1 MREYLLKRTD
11 DVLQRMARAR
21 VVVLF
26 AFHTIVF
33 AACYVLAEVVGNDL
47 APIALTR
54 AFWAAMGTVVVI
66 QLSVGVLFR
75 FYAGWWRYVS
85 IADALRMAGGLTTAL
100 AVTAA
105 LRRGLPAAGIAW
117 PLNGTNSG
125 ALVVDWAFCLIAL
138 VGVRVGVRLAKDQLG
153 VTASDLADTRVL
165 IVGAGDAGE
174 TLAREIAQRPL
185 GIRAVAFVDDQ
196 RAKWNS
202 EIRGLKV
209 RGPIADIAR
218 IARQTRA
225 TEALIALPAASG
237 KNMRDIT
244 QLLDSAHLKFRTIPG
259 LDQLV
264 RGTHVTKLRPVNIED
279 LLRRQAIAL
288 PGEALTQL
296 VKGARVVVTGAGG
309 TIGGELARQILEL
322 QPASLDLVDHSEFAL
337 YEITRALAKCDAGA
351 CRVRPR
357 VMDVR
362 NDRAMR
368 HLLSEASPRFLLH
381 AAAYKHVPLG
391 ERNAAEYVTN
401 DCVATRRLAEIC
413 DDQGVERFVFIST
426 DKAINPSSVMG
437 ASKRAAEIALLDL
450 SRRSTTRV
458 SIVRF
463 GNVIGSSGSV
473 VPLFME
479 QIAAGGPVTV
489 THPRATRYFIRTSEA
504 VALVLRAMALG
515 DQGCVY
521 MLDMGEPV
529 RIADLARDLI
539 RLSHQQPGDIEI
551 VFTGLRPGEKVAEE
565 IQVLGEAVRPTI
577 HPQIVVTEPPQPSP
591 PLVASWLERA
601 GRLTSAIPPMAV
613 VSLLGE
619 LVPEFRPSVAVSGQ
633 SLATSDHERGE
644 DVDGQHGAH
653 NEEAGERPCP
663 VER

>member
-1 MREYLLKRTD
+1 MRQYLLKRVD
-11 DVLQRMARAR
+11 EILQRMARAR

-26 AFHTIVF
+26 AFHTAVF
-33 AACYVLAEVVGNDL
+33 AACYLFAEIVEHDMS
-47 APIALTR
+47 AIALTPGV
-54 AFWAAMGTVVVI
+54 WTAMGAVVVI
-66 QLSVGVLFR
+66 QLSAGVLFR

-85 IADALRMAGGLTTAL
+85 IADAIRMTAGLTTAL

-105 LRRGLPAAGIAW
+105 LRRGLPAAGIAG
-117 PLNGTNSG
+117 PLQGTSSG
-125 ALVVDWAFCLIAL
+125 ALVIDWAFCLIAL
-138 VGVRVGVRLAKDQLG
+138 VGARIAVRIMKDQLG
-153 VTASDLADTRVL
+153 STAWDLPETRVL

-174 TLAREIAQRPL
+174 TLAREITQRAL
-185 GIRAVAFVDDQ
+185 GLRAVAFVDDQ

-209 RGPIADIAR
+209 RGPIGDIAR
-218 IARQTRA
+218 IARQTGA

-237 KNMRDIT
+237 KHMRDII

-264 RGTHVTKLRPVNIED
+264 RGTLVTKLRPVNIED
-279 LLRRQAIAL
+279 LLRRQPIAL
-288 PGEALTQL
+288 PGDAVTRL
-296 VKGARVVVTGAGG
+296 VTGARVVVTGAGG

-322 QPASLDLVDHSEFAL
+322 QPESLDLVDHSEYAL
-337 YEITRALAKCDAGA
+337 YEITRALARIDGGPCV
-351 CRVRPR
+351 VRPR

-362 NDRAMR
+362 NERAMR
-368 HLLSEASPRFLLH
+368 HLLGEVSPRVLLH

-391 ERNAAEYVTN
+391 EQNAAEYVTN
-401 DCVATRRLAEIC
+401 DCVAARRLAECC

-437 ASKRAAEIALLDL
+437 ASKRAAEIALLDV
-450 SRRSTTRV
+450 SRRSKMQV

-479 QIAAGGPVTV
+479 QIAAGGPLTV
-489 THPRATRYFIRTSEA
+489 THPDATRYFIRTSEA
-504 VALVLRAMALG
+504 VSLVLRAMALG

-529 RIADLARDLI
+529 RIQDLARDLI
-539 RLSHQQPGDIEI
+539 QLSQHDLEDIEI
-551 VFTGLRPGEKVAEE
+551 VFTGLRPGEKIAEE
-565 IQVLGEAVRPTI
+565 IQVRGEAVRPTM

-591 PLVASWLERA
+591 PSVAAWLEQA
-601 GRLTSAIPPMAV
+601 GRLTSAVKPAAV
-613 VSLLGE
+613 VLLLRE
-619 LVPEFRPSVAVSGQ
+619 LVPEFRSSAGVSG
-633 SLATSDHERGE
+633 SPLEPGNRERRE
-644 DVDGQHGAH
+644 DVDGQHAAH
-653 NEEAGERPCP
+653 DEKPDGHPCP

>member
-26 AFHTIVF
+26 VFHTIVF
-33 AACYVLAEVVGNDL
+33 AVCYLFAELTANDL
-47 APIALTR
+47 APLALTP
-54 AFWAAMGTVVVI
+54 AFWTAMAAVVVI
-66 QLSVGVLFR
+66 QLSVGAVFH

-100 AVTAA
+100 AVTATMRPA
-105 LRRGLPAAGIAW
+105 LPAFGIVS
-117 PLNGTNSG
+117 PLSGTHPG
-125 ALVVDWAFCLIAL
+125 ALVIDWAFCLIAL
-138 VGVRVGVRLAKDQLG
+138 VGARIAVRLMKDQLG
-153 VTASDLADTRVL
+153 STAWDLPETKVL
-165 IVGAGDAGE
+165 IVGAADAGE
-174 TLAREIAQRPL
+174 ALAREITQRTL
-185 GIRAVAFVDDQ
+185 GIRVVAFVDDQ

-218 IARQTRA
+218 IARSTGA
-225 TEALIALPAASG
+225 TEALIAMPAASG
-237 KNMRDIT
+237 QNMRDII
-244 QLLDSAHLKFRTIPG
+244 QLLDAAHLKFRTIPG

-279 LLRRQAIAL
+279 LLRRQPIAL

-296 VKGARVVVTGAGG
+296 VKGSRVVVTGAGG

-322 QPASLDLVDHSEFAL
+322 QPESLDLVDHSEFAL
-337 YEITRALAKCDAGA
+337 YEITRALEKCDGGG

-368 HLLSEASPRFLLH
+368 HLLSEVSPRFLLH

-391 ERNAAEYVTN
+391 EQNAAEYVTN
-401 DCVATRRLAEIC
+401 DCVAARRLAELC

-450 SRRSTTRV
+450 SRRSTMKL

-473 VPLFME
+473 VPLFLE
-479 QIAAGGPVTV
+479 QIAAGGPLTV
-489 THPRATRYFIRTSEA
+489 THPGATRYFIRTSEA
-504 VALVLRAMALG
+504 VSLVLRAMALG
-515 DQGCVY
+515 DHGCVY
-521 MLDMGEPV
+521 MLDMGDPV
-529 RIADLARDLI
+529 RIQDLARDLI
-539 RLSHQQPGDIEI
+539 RLSHHDPEDIGI

-565 IQVLGEAVRPTI
+565 IQVFGEAVRPTV
-577 HPQIVVTEPPQPSP
+577 HPQIVVTEPPQPPS
-591 PLVASWLERA
+591 PLVAAWLEQA
-601 GRLTSAIPPMAV
+601 GRLTSAVRPAAV
-613 VSLLGE
+613 VALLRE
-619 LVPEFRPSVAVSGQ
+619 LVPEFRSSPDVSGG
-633 SLATSDHERGE
+633 SLETGNHERRE
-644 DVDGQHGAH
+644 DVDGQHADH
-653 NEEAGERPCP
+653 DEKAGERPCP